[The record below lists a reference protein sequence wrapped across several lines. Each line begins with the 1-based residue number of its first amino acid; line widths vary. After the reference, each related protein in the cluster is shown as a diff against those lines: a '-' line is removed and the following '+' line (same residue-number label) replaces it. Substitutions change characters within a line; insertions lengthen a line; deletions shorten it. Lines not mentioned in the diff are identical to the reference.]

1 MGVRRKGIILAG
13 GNGTRL
19 YPVTMGVSKQLL
31 PVYNKPMIYYPLSTM
46 MLAGIQEIAIIT
58 TPHDQE
64 SFVRLLGDGSQ
75 WGIRLS
81 FIEQPAPEGLAQAY
95 LLAEEFLD
103 YCPSVLLL
111 GDNLFF
117 GHGLVDLLATA
128 SAQVSGGSIFAYR
141 VSDPSRYGV
150 VDFDKE
156 DNIRLI
162 VEKPSVAPSKF
173 AVTGMYFLDENAPK
187 FARQVKMS
195 ERGELEIIS
204 VLNLYVERSNLTLKK
219 MGRGY
224 TWLDTGTN
232 ESLLDASNFVKTLE
246 TRQGQLVGS
255 PDEVAFRNGW
265 ISKDEM
271 SDRIRQNRHTLYGVL
286 LQEIF
291 DEAS

>member
-1 MGVRRKGIILAG
+1 MSIKRKGIILAG
-13 GNGTRL
+13 GHGTRL

-58 TPHDQE
+58 TPQDQE
-64 SFVRLLGDGSQ
+64 AFVRLLGDGSQ
-75 WGIRLS
+75 WGIQLR

-103 YCPSVLLL
+103 NCPSVLLL

-128 SAQVSGGSIFAYR
+128 SAQESGGSIFAYR

-156 DNIRLI
+156 DNVRLI
-162 VEKPSVAPSKF
+162 VEKPKVAPSKF
-173 AVTGMYFLDENAPK
+173 AVTGMYFLDENAPN
-187 FARQVKMS
+187 FAKQVKKS

-204 VLNLYVERSNLTLKK
+204 VLNLYLERSNLSLKK

-232 ESLLDASNFVKTLE
+232 ESLLDAGNFVKTLE

-265 ISKDEM
+265 ITQDEM
-271 SDRIRQNRHTLYGVL
+271 SDRIRRNRHTHYGAL

>member
-31 PVYNKPMIYYPLSTM
+31 PVYNKPMIYYPLSTI